1 MPPFGQA
8 QTKNDKDTM
17 KITRLFLIP
26 VLALSLLTSGCGN
39 TTTLARVGA
48 GFQQAAKGFKAEVAS
63 LKAAGLLTPEK
74 LARLDKRADGI
85 ITTADTLKEYLDT
98 LPGITAGNKAEI
110 IGKIG
115 EASSLIAGLLQN
127 PDLAGLPPN
136 NLAVQILT
144 FASITLQNA
153 SIVIAGIQAPDV
165 KANRTTIAGEATR
178 GIQLDTVKVKA
189 AKIPKGAE
197 KYFQ

>member
-1 MPPFGQA
+1 MRI
-8 QTKNDKDTM
+8 KNT
-17 KITRLFLIP
+17 L
-26 VLALSLLTSGCGN
+26 LSLVLIFSTLMASACGN
-39 TTTLARVGA
+39 ETTLARVGA

-85 ITTADTLKEYLDT
+85 ITASDTLKEYLDT
-98 LPGITAGNKAEI
+98 LSGITAGNKAEI

-127 PDLAGLPPN
+127 QDLTGLPSN

-165 KANRTTIAGEATR
+165 KTNRSVIASGEVKQ

>member
-1 MPPFGQA
+1 
-8 QTKNDKDTM
+8 M
-17 KITRLFLIP
+17 KIKNIT
-26 VLALSLLTSGCGN
+26 LSLVLIFSTLLTTACGN

-63 LKAAGLLTPEK
+63 LRAAGLLTPEK

-85 ITTADTLKEYLDT
+85 ITAADTLKEYLDT

-127 PDLAGLPPN
+127 QDLTGLPSN

-153 SIVIAGIQAPDV
+153 SIVIAGIQAPPASRSAV
-165 KANRTTIAGEATR
+165 SVQSAGIPLETI
-178 GIQLDTVKVKA
+178 KVKT

>member
-1 MPPFGQA
+1 MRI
-8 QTKNDKDTM
+8 KNT
-17 KITRLFLIP
+17 L
-26 VLALSLLTSGCGN
+26 LSLVLIFSTLMTTACGN

-63 LKAAGLLTPEK
+63 LRAAGLLTPEK
-74 LARLDKRADGI
+74 LATLDKRADGV
-85 ITTADTLKEYLDT
+85 ITAADTLKEYLDT

-115 EASSLIAGLLQN
+115 EASSLVAGLLQN
-127 PDLAGLPPN
+127 PDLAGLPSN

-153 SIVIAGIQAPDV
+153 SIVIAGIQAPEV
-165 KANRTTIAGEATR
+165 KTNRSVIASSEVKQ
-178 GIQLDTVKVKA
+178 GIQLNTVKVKA

>member
-1 MPPFGQA
+1 
-8 QTKNDKDTM
+8 M
-17 KITRLFLIP
+17 KIKNTL
-26 VLALSLLTSGCGN
+26 LSLVLIFSTLMASACGN
-39 TTTLARVGA
+39 ETTLARVGA
-48 GFQQAAKGFKAEVAS
+48 GFQQAAKGFKADVAS

-74 LARLDKRADGI
+74 LARLDKRADAI
-85 ITTADTLKEYLDT
+85 ITASDTLKEYLDT

-110 IGKIG
+110 VGKIG

-127 PDLAGLPPN
+127 QDLTGLPSS

-153 SIVIAGIQAPDV
+153 SIVIAGIQTPTV
-165 KANRTTIAGEATR
+165 ATR
-178 GIQLDTVKVKA
+178 SREAQSGPVIPLDAIKVKA